1 MGVAMFVCTTH
12 PVHGTEKKKWF
23 LTITI
28 TSLTLGLAAGCGDP
42 ADTTTGTP
50 SLLVVSAPISSPPT
64 QSTAED
70 SPPDYRSGLTSSF
83 AASCVSRYS
92 PETVRDRAFAF
103 DGTVKSV
110 ETRVDPK
117 LPAELA
123 RLGSQSQELPWV
135 TFKVNQWFKGG
146 GSPEVAIWVPRYA
159 PEGVWPLEPGD
170 RLLAAGEYRWG
181 QPPED
186 PLAWGCGFTQLYT
199 PEAAE
204 QWAEA
209 MSAKNL
215 MPWIQTSTPVPER
228 PPFVFP
234 EPPLADLTIGEE
246 NQTGGLGGSCWS
258 DKSGRP
264 SCRSTIGI
272 QTAQEPLLT
281 DSPFTADFR
290 IRFEESPSELRLEI
304 HPVDADDQLDTRDR
318 DIRRWWRP
326 SGSLGEQLVLPPE
339 GETSVDLSLEPGL
352 YVFEVFARWPR
363 LGDAYYGFLVE
374 VR

>member
-1 MGVAMFVCTTH
+1 MSALALALVLMVGGDTNTTI
-12 PVHGTEKKKWF
+12 
-23 LTITI
+23 L
-28 TSLTLGLAAGCGDP
+28 TSLAGP
-42 ADTTTGTP
+42 THISP
-50 SLLVVSAPISSPPT
+50 SAV
-64 QSTAED
+64 
-70 SPPDYRSGLTSSF
+70 
-83 AASCVSRYS
+83 ASCAFRYS

-103 DGTVKSV
+103 DGTVESV
-110 ETRVDPK
+110 ATRVDPK
-117 LPAELA
+117 LPTE
-123 RLGSQSQELPWV
+123 GGPSQELAWA
-135 TFKVNQWFKGG
+135 TFKVNRWFKGG
-146 GSPEVAIWVPRYA
+146 ESSEVAIWIDPNS
-159 PEGVWPLEPGD
+159 PEGVWPLESGHQ
-170 RLLAAGEYRWG
+170 LLVAGEYRWG

-186 PLAWGCGFTQLYT
+186 PLAWGCGFTQRYT

-204 QWAEA
+204 QWADA

-215 MPWIQTSTPVPER
+215 MPSIQTSTPVPER

-234 EPPLADLTIGEE
+234 EPPLANLTIGEE

-326 SGSLGEQLVLPPE
+326 SGTSVEQLVLPPE
-339 GETSVDLSLEPGL
+339 LETSVDLSLEPGL
-352 YVFEVFARWPR
+352 YVFQVFGKWP
-363 LGDAYYGFLVE
+363 GMGSASYGFLVE

>member
-1 MGVAMFVCTTH
+1 M
-12 PVHGTEKKKWF
+12 KWF

-28 TSLTLGLAAGCGDP
+28 TSLTLALGLAAACGGP

-50 SLLVVSAPISSPPT
+50 IPLVGPTPISTSPT
-64 QSTAED
+64 QSTATA
-70 SPPDYRSGLTSSF
+70 SPTTAPPSRTASSF
-83 AASCVSRYS
+83 AASCVSLYS

-146 GSPEVAIWVPRYA
+146 ESPEVAIWVPRHA

-204 QWAEA
+204 QWADA
-209 MSAKNL
+209 LSAKTL
-215 MPWIQTSTPVPER
+215 MPSIQTSTPVPER

-258 DKSGRP
+258 DKSGWP

-304 HPVDADDQLDTRDR
+304 YPVEADDQLDTRDHSV
-318 DIRRWWRP
+318 RWWRP
-326 SGSLGEQLVLPPE
+326 RGTREDQLVLPPE

-352 YVFEVFARWPR
+352 YVFQVFGKWPGM
-363 LGDAYYGFLVE
+363 GDASYGFLVE